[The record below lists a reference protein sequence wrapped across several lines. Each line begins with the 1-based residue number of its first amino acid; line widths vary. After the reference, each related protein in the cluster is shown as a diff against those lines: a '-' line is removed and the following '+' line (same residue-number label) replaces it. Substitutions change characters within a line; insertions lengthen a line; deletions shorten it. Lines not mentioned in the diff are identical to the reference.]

1 MNTTANKAVVAFIL
15 TFAASVLSQVQDKT
29 EFSDL
34 SSLQWVVVFL
44 GAVVV
49 SGGVYVTPN
58 RPTT

>member
-1 MNTTANKAVVAFIL
+1 MTANKALVAFVL

-34 SSLQWVVVFL
+34 TSLQWVVVFL

-49 SGGVYVTPN
+49 SGGVYLTPN
-58 RPTT
+58 KPA